1 METLIDEGVK
11 NRGKKVVVEP
21 ITEQEIFEEL
31 KSVQKPIKLKV
42 PILEIKKPIP
52 SEDSNLYKPLDNLLL
67 RQQSQVSAESAIL
80 KTELIEMRNSPLNSP
95 LFKVQTKSVRI
106 RNALQHKIHN
116 TLKAEITQE
125 QLIRLKDEIENKYF
139 LQLTEDKIDKERQ
152 RIHNLNMRRV
162 KRQFAN
168 LENQNS

>member
-1 METLIDEGVK
+1 
-11 NRGKKVVVEP
+11 
-21 ITEQEIFEEL
+21 
-31 KSVQKPIKLKV
+31 
-42 PILEIKKPIP
+42 
-52 SEDSNLYKPLDNLLL
+52 
-67 RQQSQVSAESAIL
+67 
-80 KTELIEMRNSPLNSP
+80 MRNSPLNSP

-125 QLIRLKDEIENKYF
+125 QLSRLKDEIENKYF